1 MIFIKQIF
9 FFPFMILCFPAIW
22 DKGKMCLFFVYSVQS
37 CISFVEL
44 FISTQSNS
52 TIQSLALYNT
62 ATGAGTLSEWSHP
75 PSTLCT
81 VCSYKQSQGYLCS
94 LSVTP
99 ESQPFQRVSITTVAD
114 GSLVSYV
121 KFNSISHFMSLAF
134 LFKDFV
140 RSQLVRHRHGNQN
153 HKGRISKNIERLRF
167 LSHKYGAFLI
177 KRTHFVFFQHS
188 I

>member
-1 MIFIKQIF
+1 
-9 FFPFMILCFPAIW
+9 MILCFPAIW

-99 ESQPFQRVSITTVAD
+99 ESQPFHRVSITTVAD

>member
-1 MIFIKQIF
+1 MRQRQGVLIF
-9 FFPFMILCFPAIW
+9 C
-22 DKGKMCLFFVYSVQS
+22 VHSVQS

-52 TIQSLALYNT
+52 TIQLLGLYNT
-62 ATGAGTLSEWSHP
+62 ATGAGTEWSHP
-75 PSTLCT
+75 HSTLRT

-99 ESQPFQRVSITTVAD
+99 ESQPFQRVPITTVAD
-114 GSLVSYV
+114 GGLVSYA
-121 KFNSISHFMSLAF
+121 KFNSVSHFMSFAF
-134 LFKDFV
+134 LFTDFV

-153 HKGRISKNIERLRF
+153 HKGSISKNIERLRF
-167 LSHKYGAFLI
+167 LSYKYGAFVI
-177 KRTHFVFFQHS
+177 KGTSSVFFQHL